1 MYKNIIFDVYGTMI
15 DVWTDEQDVA
25 TWQAITPLCH
35 FYGANLLPE
44 QIKVMFFEGCQK
56 QLTVGQKRYDYPE
69 IDVVK
74 VFYDILDSQ
83 GVANKQ
89 TAKFLTQAF
98 RVASTRKLQ
107 LFDNVLETLAQL
119 KKAGKKLYILSNAQA
134 SFTQN
139 ELKKFGLPKFFKGIA
154 LSSKYGVAKPSAQF
168 FDTVLEKFHLNK
180 QDCVYIGNDLKS
192 DIWGAQNA
200 QIDSIWLNTG
210 HLQNDSGLTPTYTI
224 DDGDFAKICNIV
236 L

>member
-56 QLTVGQKRYDYPE
+56 QLTAGQKRYDYPE

-119 KKAGKKLYILSNAQA
+119 KKAGKKLYMHKQVLRKTNSKSLDCQSFSRALPFRPSTEWQSPARNFLILFWKNS
-134 SFTQN
+134 T
-139 ELKKFGLPKFFKGIA
+139 
-154 LSSKYGVAKPSAQF
+154 
-168 FDTVLEKFHLNK
+168 
-180 QDCVYIGNDLKS
+180 
-192 DIWGAQNA
+192 
-200 QIDSIWLNTG
+200 
-210 HLQNDSGLTPTYTI
+210 
-224 DDGDFAKICNIV
+224 
-236 L
+236 